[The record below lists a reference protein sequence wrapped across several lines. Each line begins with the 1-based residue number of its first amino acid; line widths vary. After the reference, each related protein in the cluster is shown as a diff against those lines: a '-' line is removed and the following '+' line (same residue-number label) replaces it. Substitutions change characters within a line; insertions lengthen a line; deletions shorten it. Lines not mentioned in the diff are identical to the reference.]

1 MSDGNSIDPNHEVFK
16 SFPGGVTL
24 SWGLVKKPTR
34 GPKGEL
40 SISQIVQTAIG
51 IADREGLAA
60 LSMAKIAKSLGFTT
74 MSLYRY
80 VSSKNDLLLLMQD
93 AACDIPVPEEK
104 PERDWREEMREFVRA
119 CVDIFREHPW
129 YSDIT
134 IRNVP
139 LTPNTLKL
147 IDWTLRIMRE
157 FPLNDYEKMSF
168 VLLLNSY
175 ARACGLIER
184 DKDVIIKE
192 GDDSLE
198 AFSGLV
204 YSAGLKALVKQA
216 DYPHLYPVLLGGAY
230 TGEADSPISDDL
242 AFGLERILDGIEQ
255 YIEMKKALGE

>member
-1 MSDGNSIDPNHEVFK
+1 MSDGNLNDPNHEAFK
-16 SFPGGVTL
+16 NFPGGVTL
-24 SWGLVKKPTR
+24 SWGIVKKPSR

-40 SISQIVQTAIG
+40 SIPQIVQAAVE
-51 IADREGLAA
+51 IADREGLTA
-60 LSMAKIAKSLGFTT
+60 LSMGKIAKSLGFTT

-93 AACDIPVPEEK
+93 AVCDIPVPDENA
-104 PERDWREEMREFVRA
+104 ERDWREEMREYVRA
-119 CVDIFREHPW
+119 CVGIFRDHPW

-139 LTPNTLKL
+139 LTPNTLRL
-147 IDWTLRIMRE
+147 IDWTLRMMRD

-184 DKDVIIKE
+184 DKDVVIK
-192 GDDSLE
+192 GGDSLD
-198 AFSGLV
+198 AFSGSI
-204 YSAGLKALVKQA
+204 YTAGLKALVKEE
-216 DYPHLYPVLLGGAY
+216 DYPHLYPVVMAGAY
-230 TGEADSPISDDL
+230 TEEADNPIGDDL

-255 YIEMKKALGE
+255 YIEMKKTPE